1 MYKQM
6 KLAMRLHNITAA
18 ELRTMYLLLTT
29 KRVETHKG
37 A

>member
-18 ELRTMYLLLTT
+18 ELRTMYLLTT
-29 KRVETHKG
+29 KRVDETHKG